1 MATSACNIDSFLPEN
16 DPADAVSAPED
27 GGAGGKRRTAAGWAL
42 GSSPRVTAEGGRPL
56 DTRIESA
63 HDAGAAEAVSRRSL
77 LAAAAALPA
86 LGLAL
91 PALAALAA
99 RPADAGLPNPDA
111 ELFRR
116 IAVALE
122 RRRVY
127 ARARR
132 LRQRLHDI
140 RDARRGY
147 DTSHML
153 PAPWREP
160 LGPGD
165 RDAWLHDRDLF
176 YRYGEAVRE
185 AVAVP
190 ARTVAGLYAKLDLAV
205 VAARRGTGRIYMYED
220 REWLEAALDDL
231 RGLAAGQGGP
241 TG

>member
-1 MATSACNIDSFLPEN
+1 MAISSFTTDSPPSSN
-16 DPADAVSAPED
+16 DQPAETPGESGPAAP
-27 GGAGGKRRTAAGWAL
+27 GLGITLSRRT
-42 GSSPRVTAEGGRPL
+42 
-56 DTRIESA
+56 
-63 HDAGAAEAVSRRSL
+63 L

-99 RPADAGLPNPDA
+99 PPADAGLPNPDA

-122 RRRVY
+122 RRKVY

-220 REWLEAALDDL
+220 REWLEAALEDL
-231 RGLAAGQGGP
+231 RGLAAG
-241 TG
+241 